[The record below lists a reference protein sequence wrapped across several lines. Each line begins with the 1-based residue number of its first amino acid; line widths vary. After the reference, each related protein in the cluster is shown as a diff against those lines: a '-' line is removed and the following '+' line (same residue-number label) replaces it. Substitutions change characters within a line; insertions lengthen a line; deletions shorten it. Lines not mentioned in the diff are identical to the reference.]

1 MSLES
6 RIMEDLKAAMKA
18 KDSQRMAALR
28 SIKTAITNAK
38 TAEGAS
44 GQLDEAAELK
54 LVQKLAKQR
63 QDALD
68 IYREQKR
75 EDLAETEAAEL
86 AVLQAYLPK
95 PMEDG
100 ELEAAL
106 KAAIAQVGASGPA
119 DMGKVMGVA
128 TKALAGKADGKR
140 ISAMVRQLLQ
150 SQG

>member
-1 MSLES
+1 MSLEA

-28 SIKTAITNAK
+28 SVKTAIINAK

-68 IYREQKR
+68 IYKEQGR
-75 EDLAETEAAEL
+75 EDLADTEAAEL
-86 AVLQAYLPK
+86 AVLQQYLPK
-95 PMEDG
+95 PMDDA
-100 ELEAAL
+100 ELEALL
-106 KAAIAQVGASGPA
+106 KGIIAQTGASGPA

-140 ISAMVRQLLQ
+140 ISAKVRALLTA
-150 SQG
+150 

>member
-1 MSLES
+1 MSLEA

-28 SIKTAITNAK
+28 SVKTAIINAK

-68 IYREQKR
+68 IYKEQGR
-75 EDLAETEAAEL
+75 EDLADTEAAEL
-86 AVLQAYLPK
+86 AVLQQYLPK
-95 PMEDG
+95 PMDDA
-100 ELEAAL
+100 ELEARL
-106 KAAIAQVGASGPA
+106 KEIIAQTGASGPA

-140 ISAMVRQLLQ
+140 ISAKVRELLTA
-150 SQG
+150 

>member
-18 KDSQRMAALR
+18 KDAQRMAALR
-28 SIKTAITNAK
+28 SIKTAIINAK

-44 GQLDEAAELK
+44 GELDEAAELK

-68 IYREQKR
+68 IYKEQNR

-100 ELEAAL
+100 ELEEAL
-106 KAAIAQVGASGPA
+106 KGIIAQTGAASPS
-119 DMGKVMGVA
+119 DMGKVMGMA

-140 ISAMVRQLLQ
+140 ISAMVQQLLQ
-150 SQG
+150 NA